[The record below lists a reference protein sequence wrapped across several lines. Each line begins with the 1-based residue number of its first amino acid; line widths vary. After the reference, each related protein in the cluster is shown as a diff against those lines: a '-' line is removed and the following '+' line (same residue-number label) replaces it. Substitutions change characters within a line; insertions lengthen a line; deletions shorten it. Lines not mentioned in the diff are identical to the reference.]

1 MLNIHEDKAKL
12 GRLLRSQEPREGDAS
27 NIILTTFG
35 HYLRLVLTQ
44 QKLLLIISG
53 HNYHQGRGRGSQTPL
68 EVDQD
73 AQRRQGPARQLQAST

>member
-35 HYLRLVLTQ
+35 HYLRFVLARLR
-44 QKLLLIISG
+44 LLLRAPTG
-53 HNYHQGRGRGSQTPL
+53 LTALNG
-68 EVDQD
+68 
-73 AQRRQGPARQLQAST
+73 AS